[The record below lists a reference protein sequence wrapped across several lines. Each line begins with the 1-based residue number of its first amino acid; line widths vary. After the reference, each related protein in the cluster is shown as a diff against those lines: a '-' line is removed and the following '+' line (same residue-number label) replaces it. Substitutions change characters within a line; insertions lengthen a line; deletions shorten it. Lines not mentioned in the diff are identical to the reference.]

1 MSAGEVDL
9 SGFDLP
15 ALLHLQAVLPPL
27 IALREV
33 VEPKGGSVRVSLT
46 GPREMTGETL
56 RRQHPDWL
64 TSEGP
69 NPFDQVEAPGVRRDA
84 PVEGEARPDHR
95 PVDDGRR
102 RTPAAQD
109 AGWPAG
115 EPGTSGEAVPVSET
129 VAPMQTP
136 PQGAAATDDP
146 ALAGVAAPADAGHP
160 LPATSSPDAV
170 KPAPAVDS
178 SLAAGDPGPV
188 DRLTAYLAGVP
199 RRGPWTLATDCDL
212 MKRVCDGAKVA
223 EIALD
228 VGGDAGVV
236 RNRIKVLT
244 DGGKWRPDAVH
255 ARLSRLVQV

>member
-69 NPFDQVEAPGVRRDA
+69 NPFDQVEAPGVLSGTT
-84 PVEGEARPDHR
+84 PVEAP
-95 PVDDGRR
+95 
-102 RTPAAQD
+102 
-109 AGWPAG
+109 PAG
-115 EPGTSGEAVPVSET
+115 ETDTSRGAVPSSET
-129 VAPMQTP
+129 VAPMQTS
-136 PQGAAATDDP
+136 PQGAAATEDP
-146 ALAGVAAPADAGHP
+146 VGGGVAAPAPTGQP

-170 KPAPAVDS
+170 KPAPAASS
-178 SLAAGDPGPV
+178 SLAAGATEPV
-188 DRLTAYLAGVP
+188 DRLTAYLSGVP
-199 RRGPWTLATDCDL
+199 RRGPWTLTTDADL
-212 MKRVCDGAKVA
+212 MRRVVDGWKPA
-223 EIALD
+223 EIAADLGAD
-228 VGGDAGVV
+228 VGVV
-236 RNRIKVLT
+236 KNRIKVLT
-244 DGGKWRPDAVH
+244 DAGKWEPA
-255 ARLSRLVQV
+255 ACLKRLEAMA

>member
-69 NPFDQVEAPGVRRDA
+69 NPFDQIEAPGVRRDA

-95 PVDDGRR
+95 PVDDGQR

-160 LPATSSPDAV
+160 LPAPLSPVAV
-170 KPAPAVDS
+170 RPAPAVVS
-178 SLAAGDPGPV
+178 SPAAGDPGPV
-188 DRLTAYLAGVP
+188 DRLSAYLAGVA
-199 RRGPWTLATDCDL
+199 RRGPWTLDNDAAL
-212 MKRVCDGAKVA
+212 MRLVCKGWKVG
-223 EIALD
+223 EIAAD
-228 VGGDAGVV
+228 MGIDGGAV
-236 RNRIKVLT
+236 RDRIKVLT
-244 DGGKWRPDAVH
+244 EAGKWRKEAVLD
-255 ARLSRLVQV
+255 RLQRMVQA